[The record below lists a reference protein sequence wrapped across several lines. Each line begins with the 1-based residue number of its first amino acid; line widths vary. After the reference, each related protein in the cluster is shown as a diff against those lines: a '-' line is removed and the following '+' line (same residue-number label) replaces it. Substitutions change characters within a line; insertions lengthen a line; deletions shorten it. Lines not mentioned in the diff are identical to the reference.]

1 MIEALLNRID
11 RHRRLV
17 WAVLLCAVAAS
28 AYNVTRLAILDS
40 PERWMPQSTVE
51 EWKVFDNHFD
61 VGDTVGVGLHFIR
74 PVREDD
80 LPRLARLRSKF
91 ERVAG
96 MKQVYDASLV
106 AEKVEAVPLLTLLDP
121 ANHERF
127 SLYAGALWDMP
138 QAERKDRTLVTVC
151 ELEFFPAEESADKLN
166 DRRRSVVTDVERI
179 VAEEQSAADWGEG
192 VEFHVASSIVMMHEL
207 ERRAR
212 QVGFTFLPVSIAVGM
227 VSLYFSFRSW
237 RTLIVAMLSAGL
249 AILLVMGWIAAP
261 DPSALAGSW
270 LTGWIPIVMGWL
282 GGGTGVLGVVTVATP
297 ALVTL
302 IVVASTMHFAA
313 YSAEHGTT
321 GEGNQR
327 PILVSWVAVPCLGAA
342 VTTAVGFLMLRFND
356 LAPVREL
363 GTQLF
368 VGSLL
373 AFFAVFVVTQWVPIR
388 KASSGAIL
396 THARLRAYAKFVIR
410 WPRAT
415 SLMLLAVSAALVY
428 GAWPRPADQSIG
440 LYVDADPFS
449 FFAADQPIAKALK
462 HFSDRKFG
470 VYQLDVVLVP
480 EDYAPKPKV
489 GQPRNETYEANRRA
503 ARQFS
508 DKILASNLGV
518 VRVVSTEAF
527 RDREQKFSA
536 DLARIRRE
544 EGLLAAGMKLA
555 RIAGQSKT
563 FSQTFQSWNVDKQN
577 EGALRL
583 TFLAHDQGADG
594 FAPLVEFARENL
606 PEDRFQ
612 CHLCGSITQIVH
624 LGEALSGGMI
634 RGLSLSVLIIA
645 VLCGAMFRSPL
656 YTLLALPPNLFP
668 VLVVYGMMGWFKIP
682 ISSGSAM
689 VATIALGIAVNDTMH
704 FILHYQRLTREKGLP
719 VSRAV
724 VDTIDDLGRPIVLT
738 SVVHIAGFTVFL
750 LTDFQPL
757 YHFGLLS
764 SAAMVAA
771 MAGDLL
777 MLPNLLLLLDRVNAG
792 KPGPPPTTV
801 SHIAP
806 PPHVVEP
813 PHVSLVQ
820 PLPASEGM

>member
-17 WAVLLCAVAAS
+17 WALLICGVAAS
-28 AYNVTRLAILDS
+28 LYYVTRLEILDS
-40 PERWMPQSTVE
+40 PERWMPQSTLE
-51 EWKVFDNHFD
+51 EWMTFDSHFD
-61 VGDTVGVGLHFIR
+61 VGDTVGVGLHFRR

-80 LPRLARLRSKF
+80 LPRLARLRTEI
-91 ERVAG
+91 ERIDG
-96 MKQVYDASLV
+96 IKQVYDASLV
-106 AEKVEAVPLLTLLDP
+106 AERIEDVPLGTLLDP

-138 QAERKDRTLVTVC
+138 QPDRTDRTLVTVC
-151 ELEFFPAEESADKLN
+151 ELEFFPAEETAEKLN
-166 DRRRSVVTDVERI
+166 ARRRHVVSEIQRIVDVERN
-179 VAEEQSAADWGEG
+179 AEDWGDG

-212 QVGFTFLPVSIAVGM
+212 EVGFTFLPASIAVGM
-227 VSLYFSFRSW
+227 VSLYLSFRSW
-237 RTLIVAMLSAGL
+237 RTLIVAVLSSGL
-249 AILLVMGWIAAP
+249 AILLVLGWIAAP
-261 DPSALAGSW
+261 IPFELSASW
-270 LTGWIPIVMGWL
+270 LTCCIPLVMGWFGA
-282 GGGTGVLGVVTVATP
+282 GGGVLGVVTVATP

-313 YSAEHGTT
+313 YAAELGTT
-321 GEGNQR
+321 GEGRHR
-327 PILVSWVAVPCLGAA
+327 PILVRWVAVPCLGAA

-388 KASSGAIL
+388 KASSGVFL
-396 THARLRAYAKFVIR
+396 THARLRAYATFIIR
-410 WPRAT
+410 WPRSTILA
-415 SLMLLAVSAALVY
+415 LLAVSLGLVY
-428 GAWPRPADQSIG
+428 GAWPRPADRAIG
-440 LYVDADPFS
+440 LYVNADPFS
-449 FFAADQPIAKALK
+449 FFAADQPIARALK
-462 HFSDRKFG
+462 HFSDCKFG

-480 EDYAPKPKV
+480 KHYAPKPKL
-489 GQPRNETYEANRRA
+489 GQPPDDTYEANRRL
-503 ARQFS
+503 AREFS
-508 DKILASNLGV
+508 DKIVASNLGV

-527 RDREQKFSA
+527 CDREREFTVEL
-536 DLARIRRE
+536 DRIRRT
-544 EGLLAAGMKLA
+544 EGLLAAGRKLV
-555 RIAGQSKT
+555 RIAGQSKA
-563 FSQTFQSWNVDKQN
+563 FHQTFQSWNVDKQDQ
-577 EGALRL
+577 GALRL
-583 TFLAHDQGADG
+583 TFLAYDQGANG
-594 FAPLVEFARENL
+594 FSPLVQFARENL
-606 PEDRFQ
+606 PQERFD
-612 CHLCGSITQIVH
+612 CHLCGSITQIVR

-656 YTLLALPPNLFP
+656 YTILALPPNLFP
-668 VLVVYGMMGWFKIP
+668 VLVLYGVMGWCKIP

-704 FILHYQRLTREKGLP
+704 FILHYKRLTHEEGQP
-719 VSRAV
+719 VARAV

-792 KPGPPPTTV
+792 KQASQTADAART
-801 SHIAP
+801 AQ
-806 PPHVVEP
+806 PPHAVEA
-813 PHVSLVQ
+813 PHAARSQ
-820 PLPASEGM
+820 PLPARESK